1 MFHPTAAGM
10 IEPYAGRHLGLAMS
24 IFGTGGPLFISWPV
38 LASITLIPLVMVIL
52 IGYLFSKD
60 SPALSA

>member
-1 MFHPTAAGM
+1 
-10 IEPYAGRHLGLAMS
+10 MS
-24 IFGTGGPLFISWPV
+24 IFGTGGTLSFAIGPLFISWPV
-38 LASITLIPLVMVIL
+38 LASIPLIPLVMVML